1 MSDSSPR
8 LLPTPDRIAFPHRG
22 GQASDF
28 IGRQVAGMIRR
39 SVKSRFRAVYL
50 NVSSDPLPEKCIFVP
65 NHHGWHDGYVMF
77 HVLEALQR
85 PFLDWITE
93 FDAFP
98 LFAKVGGMPFPADDA
113 TRRAKTI
120 RETIRRMN
128 EDGRSL
134 LLFAESHLHRGPQLL
149 EFGKALELL
158 ANKVPDAAVV
168 PVAIRYDMSLHERPE
183 CFVSVG
189 APVPRIKPVEGSI
202 DPDFPNRTAPIAELS
217 LADRTRL
224 AVRELLDQ
232 TNAKIEHDPEAFGLL
247 VAGTLDVNER
257 MDMRR
262 FKQVRSK

>member
-8 LLPTPDRIAFPHRG
+8 PLPTPDRIAYSAKG

-50 NVSSDPLPEKCIFVP
+50 NNTVADLPEKCIFVP

-128 EDGRSL
+128 KEGRSL

-149 EFGKALELL
+149 QFGKALELI
-158 ANKVPDAAVV
+158 ANKVPDAAVI

-183 CFVSVG
+183 CFVSIG
-189 APVPRIKPVEGSI
+189 SPVPRVIAVEGAV
-202 DPDFPNRTAPIAELS
+202 DPDFPKRTAPVAELP
-217 LADRTRL
+217 LAERTRL

-232 TNAKIEHDPEAFGLL
+232 TNAKIEHDPEAFKLL

-262 FKQVRSK
+262 FKKPR

>member
-8 LLPTPDRIAFPHRG
+8 PLPTSAQIAFPITG

-50 NVSSDPLPEKCIFVP
+50 NTSSEPLPEKCIFVP

-77 HVLEALQR
+77 HVLGALQR

-128 EDGRSL
+128 NEGRSL

-149 EFGKALELL
+149 PFGKALELI
-158 ANKVPDAAVV
+158 ANKVPEAAII

-183 CFVSVG
+183 CFVSIG
-189 APVPRIKPVEGSI
+189 NPVPRSVSLEAAA
-202 DPDFPNRTAPIAELS
+202 DPDFPNRTAPVAELP

-232 TNAKIEHDPEAFGLL
+232 TNAKINHDPDAFGLL

-262 FKQVRSK
+262 FKKVR